1 MLKFIA
7 YVMTLSGL
15 FLCIV
20 GASASDQDFALGV
33 SALLALMGLLVLGFG
48 ISILI
53 RINDD
58 DE

>member
-1 MLKFIA
+1 
-7 YVMTLSGL
+7 MTLSGL